1 MRCFKAFKSKGQS
14 VSILLYNR
22 VVNKCECPSQLPV
35 TSAAS
40 SQSTQVIE
48 LAPSYGLPL
57 ALVVIALPCL
67 FLQVWVSL
75 AIALFGL
82 FLLFQAATLRLR
94 FTATD
99 LDIYRGDNLI
109 RRFPYREWQNWR
121 IFWPPVPI
129 LFYFKEV
136 KSIHFLP
143 ILFDP
148 KTLQSC
154 LEARCPRI

>member
-1 MRCFKAFKSKGQS
+1 MTT
-14 VSILLYNR
+14 
-22 VVNKCECPSQLPV
+22 SQPPL
-35 TSAAS
+35 SA
-40 SQSTQVIE
+40 STVE
-48 LAPSYGLPL
+48 LKPSYNIPVVLAIGAIPL
-57 ALVVIALPCL
+57 LLVQP
-67 FLQVWVSL
+67 WMGG

-82 FLLFQAATLRLR
+82 FLMFQAVTLRLQ

-99 LDIYRGDNLI
+99 LDIYRGEKLI

-121 IFWPPVPI
+121 IFWERVPI

-148 KTLQSC
+148 NTLKIC
-154 LEARCPRI
+154 LEQRCPRN